1 MGDVVALRKGDL
13 LPDSR
18 AHSTK
23 GRVFTPMGCWVPVYC
38 ANCGVDGG
46 LVPEE
51 GMTFVFYLCNRCAEI
66 YGPIAGMMLM
76 PDEVFFQKLKEE
88 QQASYGR
95 FLTEQELAAVV
106 EADASPLATLIK
118 QGH

>member
-1 MGDVVALRKGDL
+1 M

-18 AHSTK
+18 AHEVR
-23 GRVFTPMGCWVPVYC
+23 GRVFTSMGCFVPVYC
-38 ANCGVDGG
+38 ANCGADGG

-51 GMTFVFYLCNRCAEI
+51 GMTFVFYLCNKCAET

-118 QGH
+118 QGR